1 MEPGLHRDAGMKRKA
16 WIAVVLTLGGAAA
29 VGAGMRG
36 DGRPESPAQRARARI
51 AAHADFHWNMSVA
64 AGGRYVAYANG
75 YGEPGLFV
83 ASLDGDPVVER
94 IQTNVAMPREPA
106 LSPDGRMVAFQSFG
120 DEASLQTLHLHDRR
134 TGRTELVVGR
144 DARGSLVNDPA
155 WSRDGRFLA
164 YTRSWPAAGGVWQTE
179 LHVISIA
186 DRKDRMLLA
195 RPARAPAWSPDGT
208 RLAFLS
214 GPDLMLTDPQGK
226 TVTPLA
232 RFEPARP
239 APSLASPD
247 PPAWSPDGRTI
258 AHAVEEDRC
267 HRIYLVDLSGS
278 RRLLADECAMRPVW
292 FPSGDRVAYLRLS
305 GSSRTL
311 WSRST
316 GGGEARRLGFAD
328 GMAYDHGFDAAGAL
342 VLLGMPSDHPRALWR
357 VAPAGGTPRLLVS
370 SMRPALDPRWV
381 SRPVSTTVASA
392 GGVRVPLQIF
402 PRLCG
407 EARGPALIWLHG
419 GPQEDVAPRWYQ
431 EIQYAAAMGMTVV
444 AVNYRGS
451 TGNGKAYRE
460 LEGDRAGQ
468 IADVVAALEHV
479 RARADVDPHQIY
491 LFLIS
496 WAAAIGYPVVAERPG
511 AFAGVVDWL
520 GSPRALDE
528 LVHRPG
534 LPRLPPMLWVSGT
547 LDPITE
553 HRRALA
559 ARARRAGAEINEVVV
574 DADHAVLPGA
584 SRAAALARLEAF
596 LRRRSSSP
604 ARCDEATE

>member
-1 MEPGLHRDAGMKRKA
+1 MKRKA
-16 WIAVVLTLGGAAA
+16 WMAVLLTLGGAAA
-29 VGAGMRG
+29 VGASMRR
-36 DGRPESPAQRARARI
+36 DTEADSPARRARAQI

-83 ASLDGDPVVER
+83 ASLDGGEPVIER
-94 IQTNVAMPREPA
+94 IPTDVHMPREPA

-120 DEASLQTLHLHDRR
+120 DEESLQTLHLHDRR
-134 TGRTELVVGR
+134 TGRTEKLVGR

-155 WSRDGRFLA
+155 WSPDGRLLA
-164 YTRSWPAAGGVWQTE
+164 YTRAWPDAQGVWLTE
-179 LHVISIA
+179 LHVVRLA
-186 DRKDRMLLA
+186 DRSDRTVLE
-195 RPARAPAWSPDGT
+195 RPARAPAWSPDGA

-214 GPDLMLTDPQGK
+214 GPDVMLTDPDGRN
-226 TVTPLA
+226 VTALA

-239 APSLASPD
+239 APSLANPD
-247 PPAWSPDGRTI
+247 PPAWSPDGATI
-258 AHAVEEDRC
+258 AHAVEEGRC
-267 HRIYLVDLSGS
+267 HRIYLVDLSGG

-292 FPSGDRVAYLRLS
+292 FPSGDRIAYLRLS

-316 GGGEARRLGFAD
+316 GGGEARRLGFAG
-328 GMAYDHGFDAAGAL
+328 GMVYEFGFDAAGAL
-342 VLLGMPSDHPRALWR
+342 VLLGMPGDHPRALWR
-357 VAPAGGTPRLLVS
+357 AAPGASTPRLLVS

-381 SRPVSTTVASA
+381 SRPVLTTVASA
-392 GGVRVPLQIF
+392 GGVRVPLQVF

-407 EARGPALIWLHG
+407 QKRGPALIWLHG

-460 LEGDRAGQ
+460 LDDDRAGQ
-468 IADVVAALEHV
+468 LADVRAALEHV
-479 RARADVDPHQIY
+479 RARPDVDPDQVY

-496 WAAAIGYPVVAERPG
+496 WAAAIGYPVVLERPE

-520 GSPRALDE
+520 GSPPAIDD
-528 LVHRPG
+528 LVRRPG
-534 LPRLPPMLWVSGT
+534 LGRFPPMLWVSGT
-547 LDPITE
+547 RDPITE
-553 HRRALA
+553 PRRALA
-559 ARARRAGAEINEVVV
+559 ARARRRGLEIDEVEV
-574 DADHAVLPGA
+574 DADHAVLPGEA
-584 SRAAALARLEAF
+584 RATALVRLEAF
-596 LRRRSSSP
+596 LRRRSPSP
-604 ARCDEATE
+604 ALCDEATR

>member
-1 MEPGLHRDAGMKRKA
+1 M
-16 WIAVVLTLGGAAA
+16 TLGCAAA
-29 VGAGMRG
+29 VGAAMRG
-36 DGRPESPAQRARARI
+36 HARATSPAQKARARI
-51 AAHADFHWNMSVA
+51 AAHSDFHWNMSVA
-64 AGGRYVAYANG
+64 AGGRHVAYANG

-83 ASLDGDPVVER
+83 ASLDGALPVIER
-94 IQTNVAMPREPA
+94 IPADVAMPRDPA

-120 DEASLQTLHLHDRR
+120 DEDSLQTLHLHDRR
-134 TGRTELVVGR
+134 TGRTEKVVDR

-164 YTRSWPAAGGVWQTE
+164 YTRSWPDARGVWRTE
-179 LHVISIA
+179 LHVIAVA
-186 DRKDRMLLA
+186 DRGDRRLLEG
-195 RPARAPAWSPDGT
+195 PARAPAWSPDGA

-214 GPDLMLTDPQGK
+214 GPDLMVTDPHGSE
-226 TVTPLA
+226 VAPLA
-232 RFEPARP
+232 RFGSARP

-247 PPAWSPDGRTI
+247 PPAWSPDGTTI

-267 HRIYLVDLSGS
+267 HRIYLVDLSGR

-292 FPSGDRVAYLRLS
+292 FPSGDRIAYLRLS

-316 GGGEARRLGFAD
+316 DGGEARRLGFAD
-328 GMAYDHGFDAAGAL
+328 GMVYDHGFDADGA
-342 VLLGMPSDHPRALWR
+342 VILLGMPGDHPRALWR
-357 VAPAGGTPRLLVS
+357 AAPGGGAPSLLVS
-370 SMRPALDPRWV
+370 SMRPALAPRWV
-381 SRPVSTTVASA
+381 SRPVSTEVAST

-419 GPQEDVAPRWYQ
+419 GPREDVAPRWYQ

-460 LEGDRAGQ
+460 LEGDRVGQ
-468 IADVVAALEHV
+468 LADVVAALEHV
-479 RARADVDPHQIY
+479 RSRADVDPEQVY

-496 WAAAIGYPVVAERPG
+496 WAAALGYPVVREHPE

-520 GSPRALDE
+520 GSPGAIDD
-528 LVHRPG
+528 LVERPG

-547 LDPITE
+547 RDPITE
-553 HRRALA
+553 HRRTLA
-559 ARARRAGAEINEVVV
+559 ARARRAGAEIEEVEI
-574 DADHAVLPGA
+574 DADHAVLPGEA
-584 SRAAALARLEAF
+584 RAAALGRLEAF
-596 LRRRSSSP
+596 LRRRSSGP